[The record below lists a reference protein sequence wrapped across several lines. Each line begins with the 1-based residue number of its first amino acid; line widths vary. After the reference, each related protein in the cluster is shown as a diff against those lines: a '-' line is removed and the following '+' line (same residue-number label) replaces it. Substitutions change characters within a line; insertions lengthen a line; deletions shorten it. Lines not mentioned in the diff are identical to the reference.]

1 MEVRSSVRKVS
12 GDSILSRRALV
23 PCWKCPYRRPCLAPN
38 LCVCGRAAGK
48 VILARQPPSRSPSGL
63 AGLGLCC
70 ACSRGREK
78 LQPGSRTLRLE
89 VAAAPWLPLR
99 EPFGS
104 VGEVHREG
112 GVRARGGAPSR
123 SERAGRSNFERRSR
137 LSPQE
142 IGKTGSHRPPHR
154 PEPARGIYCMAPVP
168 LLTNER

>member
-38 LCVCGRAAGK
+38 LCVCGRATGK

-78 LQPGSRTLRLE
+78 LSQVAEPSGSK
-89 VAAAPWLPLR
+89 VAATPWLPLR
-99 EPFGS
+99 EPLGS

-123 SERAGRSNFERRSR
+123 SERAGQSNFERRSR